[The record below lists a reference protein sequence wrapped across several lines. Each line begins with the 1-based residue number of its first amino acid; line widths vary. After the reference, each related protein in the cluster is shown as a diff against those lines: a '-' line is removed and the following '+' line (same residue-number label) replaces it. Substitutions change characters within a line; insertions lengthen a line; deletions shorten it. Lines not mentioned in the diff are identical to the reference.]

1 MPLQSF
7 PSHHTTLAMS
17 YQVSSLFNVEG
28 KVIVITGGGTG
39 IGLMMAT
46 VLESNGAIVYILGR
60 RLEVL
65 EKAAKEN
72 AKNGKIIPLR
82 CDVSNRENLLSVVE
96 TIRQQ
101 QGFVNVL
108 VNNSGVMH
116 NNAKPPAPGDDIKAM
131 QEKLWNAGTQ
141 EEFVKT
147 YDVNVAAV
155 YYTSVAFLELL
166 DEGNK
171 RSLPVG
177 EPASQIITIAS
188 IGGLRRDEKVFSI
201 SYSTSKAAALHMGK
215 VLANTLKPWKI
226 RSNVICPGIFPSEM
240 TVGVVD
246 TGKPVPPTEV
256 PLERWGE
263 RQDMGGLVL
272 FLASKAGAYVNGGVH
287 VTDGG
292 RLGLFPST
300 W

>member
-1 MPLQSF
+1 M
-7 PSHHTTLAMS
+7 
-17 YQVSSLFNVEG
+17 Y
-28 KVIVITGGGTG
+28 
-39 IGLMMAT
+39 
-46 VLESNGAIVYILGR
+46 
-60 RLEVL
+60 
-65 EKAAKEN
+65 
-72 AKNGKIIPLR
+72 
-82 CDVSNRENLLSVVE
+82 
-96 TIRQQ
+96 
-101 QGFVNVL
+101 
-108 VNNSGVMH
+108 

-147 YDVNVAAV
+147 YDVNVASV

-171 RSLPVG
+171 RSLPAG

-201 SYSTSKAAALHMGK
+201 SYSTSKAAVLHMGK

-226 RSNVICPGIFPSEM
+226 RSNVICPGIYPSGISNQLLLILNAKIAFAEM

-246 TGKPVPPTEV
+246 TSKAVPQSEV

-263 RQDMGGLVL
+263 PQDMGGLVL
-272 FLASKAGAYVNGGVH
+272 YLASKAGAYVNGGVH
-287 VTDGG
+287 VVDGG

-300 W
+300 F